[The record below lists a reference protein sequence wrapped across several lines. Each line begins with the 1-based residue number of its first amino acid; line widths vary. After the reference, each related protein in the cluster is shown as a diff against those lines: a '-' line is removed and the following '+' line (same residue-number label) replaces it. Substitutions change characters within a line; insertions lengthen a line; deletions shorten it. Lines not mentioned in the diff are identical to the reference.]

1 MIYGRTMGIKRV
13 LPGIFEA
20 IILLVCVFGGNF
32 FCHAASS
39 ELNSPAQKRTFL
51 YAIREP
57 ARLAILVSSNFG
69 QQIKFTGLA
78 DGGEIPADTEVP
90 GWLVIN
96 TRGAGKYLVPV
107 SEGKGKWLVCGSMY
121 RPVKFNDVELKTIL
135 ATLDKF
141 RKMKPDDEATAL
153 RKSLLET
160 DNDSLRLAIFDYL
173 SKGGE
178 FDKVISRSDA
188 AYWTMI
194 YFNKNSSDFLKQK
207 IMLEMAKNNFM
218 PDSPI
223 FVESLKSKRLASAAG
238 EIYVTKDRK
247 FFKNL
252 MLKWMESP
260 ELREVALWNSA
271 LMVNDPEFVTKAL
284 KHYKRNS
291 VLTLELVPL
300 LCVSDKNNHKAL
312 ISELLKD
319 KNPSRLALQLKAAE
333 TIVQINNVN
342 YVAEMQKFI
351 KNHEKHA
358 VIKDSYMYFC
368 VLAYLCRNDDASA
381 IKSALT
387 RVAGINRSEKNKRIE
402 ISAFI
407 RAFRSVYNSQLSTP
421 EQLEKSLEERLTRVN
436 RRGKSTLA
444 DVKATEPCT
453 EVFLLT

>member
-1 MIYGRTMGIKRV
+1 MIYGRTMDVKRV
-13 LPGIFEA
+13 LPGVFEA
-20 IILLVCVFGGNF
+20 IILLVCVFGGSS

-51 YAIREP
+51 YAIRKP
-57 ARLAILVSSNFG
+57 ARLAVLESANFG
-69 QQIKFTGLA
+69 QQIKFIGLA
-78 DGGEIPADTEVP
+78 DGGKIPADTEVP
-90 GWLVIN
+90 GWLIIN

-107 SEGKGKWLVCGSMY
+107 SEIKGKWLVWGSMY
-121 RPVKFNDVELKTIL
+121 SPVKFNDVELETIL
-135 ATLDKF
+135 IALDELGKI
-141 RKMKPDDEATAL
+141 KPDDEVTAL

-160 DNDSLRLAIFDYL
+160 DSDSLRLAIFDYL

-194 YFNKNSSDFLKQK
+194 YFNKSSSDFLKQK

-223 FVESLKSKRLASAAG
+223 FVESLKNRRLAPAAG
-238 EIYVTKDRK
+238 EIYVEKDRR
-247 FFKNL
+247 FFRSL
-252 MLKWMESP
+252 MLKWIESP

-291 VLTLELVPL
+291 DLTEELVPL
-300 LCVSDKNNHKAL
+300 LCVSDKNNHKAF

-333 TIVQINNVN
+333 TIVKTNNVN
-342 YVAEMQKFI
+342 YVAEMQEFI

-368 VLAYLCRNDDASA
+368 VLAYLCRNDDALA
-381 IKSALT
+381 IRSALT
-387 RVAGINRSEKNKRIE
+387 RVAGISRPEGNKRIE

-407 RAFRSVYNSQLSTP
+407 RAFRAVYNSQLSTP
-421 EQLEKSLEERLTRVN
+421 EQFEKSLEERLARIN

-444 DVKATEPCT
+444 DVKAAEPCA
-453 EVFLLT
+453 EVFS